1 MVRIGLK
8 WQVIIIYAE
17 NTFKTLIREFE
28 MGIMFGTNYT
38 NGNWPLI
45 VLPCDVSQEIETRMK
60 HRIDKGIQIISLEV
74 QETN

>member
-1 MVRIGLK
+1 
-8 WQVIIIYAE
+8 
-17 NTFKTLIREFE
+17 

-74 QETN
+74 QETNWTIIWK